1 MLLVASYA
9 GRAAADATTV
19 SQVESEAAA
28 AASQPDNK
36 AVGPCPKKT
45 LHLDQDA
52 VVPGIASLV
61 LLLAAVVL
69 SLQKERTERA
79 QTWMTVSAFLGVGLF
94 IVAAVDL
101 WAPMRSRW
109 RWDLSLFPAALVVLQ
124 GLTIRARGH
133 DKVSSDRAKVHAR
146 LAREDRRAVD
156 ATLASL
162 DEQMK
167 RYFGATPLALRFG
180 VPAYFIW
187 AFGLGISNELFRELN
202 VDLSRHYRGLTSDL
216 MCLLE
221 APSSPYDLAWP
232 PQIVIGACY
241 GLLGAYLFVLFQT
254 GLRSFQQDITPGSAV
269 WCAVT
274 LAVGPLVAG
283 TLAAT
288 MQDGLWPANAD
299 LTKIAVLILAG
310 FSPRY
315 VVGVIETI
323 AKRALPSPVT
333 ASMASR
339 SLPVN
344 QVRGI
349 GDGIA
354 DRLAEEGITNVT
366 NLARANP
373 VRLFRSTRF
382 DRRQILGWIDSALL
396 MDALPEQ
403 WTALERVGITRATS
417 LRWYA
422 VDANV
427 GPERA
432 EKLAALA
439 TLAGVDDKILLEAS
453 GRLARD
459 MEVLTLLVL
468 NEHDEGLGGDK
479 PGPEDRGTPSAKR
492 ENGAMVEVV
501 PT

>member
-1 MLLVASYA
+1 
-9 GRAAADATTV
+9 
-19 SQVESEAAA
+19 
-28 AASQPDNK
+28 
-36 AVGPCPKKT
+36 
-45 LHLDQDA
+45 
-52 VVPGIASLV
+52 
-61 LLLAAVVL
+61 
-69 SLQKERTERA
+69 
-79 QTWMTVSAFLGVGLF
+79 MTVSGFLGVGIF

-101 WAPMRSRW
+101 WAPVRSRW
-109 RWDLSLFPAALVVLQ
+109 RWDVSLFPAALVVLQ

-133 DKVSSDRAKVHAR
+133 DNASSDPTRVHAR
-146 LAREDRRAVD
+146 LAREDQRAVD
-156 ATLASL
+156 ATLAAL
-162 DEQMK
+162 DDQMK

-202 VDLSRHYRGLTSDL
+202 VDLAWRYPDL
-216 MCLLE
+216 APGMMCLLE
-221 APSSPYDLAWP
+221 APTSSYDLPWP
-232 PQIVIGACY
+232 PHVVIGACY

-288 MQDGLWPANAD
+288 MQEGLWPANAD
-299 LTKIAVLILAG
+299 LTKIATLILAG

-323 AKRALPSPVT
+323 AKRALPSPAT

-339 SLPVN
+339 SLPIN

-373 VRLFRSTRF
+373 VRLFRSTKF

-396 MDALPEQ
+396 MDTLPEH
-403 WTALERVGITRATS
+403 WSALERVGITRATS

-422 VDANV
+422 AGAEVDPGRAQKLEDMADAAGIV
-427 GPERA
+427 G
-432 EKLAALA
+432 
-439 TLAGVDDKILLEAS
+439 TILREAS
-453 GRLARD
+453 ERLARD
-459 MEVLTLLVL
+459 TDALTLLVL
-468 NEHDEGLGGDK
+468 SEHDEGPSGNTPALDESGGA
-479 PGPEDRGTPSAKR
+479 PPPCIPAISGS
-492 ENGAMVEVV
+492 
-501 PT
+501 